1 MVSRIVC
8 DTQTAQV
15 FCPYALR
22 ELVKTFPDRK
32 WNPDRK
38 CWTIRLVYVDSLAD
52 ALRSAGE
59 TVFLT
64 RSDGSAYRTGARSHG
79 HRGTPAPSWAE
90 TLLDAVGSDRVE
102 PVFRALTRVL
112 HPDAGGDHQLMAA
125 LTAARDAGRGLS

>member
-32 WNPDRK
+32 WNPAQK
-38 CWTIRLVYVDSLAD
+38 CWTINLVYVDSLAD

-79 HRGTPAPSWAE
+79 HRDTPAPSWAE
-90 TLLDAVGSDRVE
+90 TLLDAVGPDRVE

-125 LTAARDAGRGLS
+125 LSAARDAGRGLS